1 MRLDIPADYDR
12 INLYNSSF
20 SPSTVHCSNTAL
32 VNYYTRYLLQKVISV
47 YDFQG
52 LPETWSKSFFN
63 FILFG
68 VGYVVVFNTDRYGVI
83 PQACGLS
90 GYNIYYEPTN
100 AIVTNP
106 KISFKGSDELKIGVN
121 CELIKMQPDYGS
133 IMDMISV
140 YADLLALAQETA
152 AVNLVNSK
160 MAYVFASDNKA
171 GAETFKKMYDQ
182 INAGNP
188 AVFIDNKMYK
198 LDGSKNWDVFTQN
211 VGGNYIV
218 TDLLAD
224 MKNIEDRFN
233 TDIGIPNANT
243 QKRERLITDEV
254 NANNVDTKAKVI
266 LWLETI
272 RDGLEKVNN
281 MFGLNI
287 TVKYRYDLD
296 EVIDPEEGVNN
307 GINEY

>member
-198 LDGSKNWDVFTQN
+198 LDVSKNWDVFTQN

-272 RDGLEKVNN
+272 REGLQKVND
-281 MFGLNI
+281 MFDLNI
-287 TVKYRYDLD
+287 SVKYRYDLD
-296 EVIDPEEGVNN
+296 EIIDPEAVQESEA
-307 GINEY
+307 I

>member
-272 RDGLEKVNN
+272 REGLQKVND

-287 TVKYRYDLD
+287 SVKYRYDLD
-296 EVIDPEEGVNN
+296 EVIDPEAVQESEA
-307 GINEY
+307 I

>member
-272 RDGLEKVNN
+272 REGLEKVND
-281 MFGLNI
+281 MFDLNI
-287 TVKYRYDLD
+287 SVKYRYDLD
-296 EVIDPEEGVNN
+296 EVIDPEAVQESEAV
-307 GINEY
+307 